1 MLVKLGQIR
10 CSLALIAIRCGNFPN
25 SACSPA
31 LARVQLCTTSGN
43 SEDQIFKA
51 LCEMRMDANG
61 FVSQIR
67 SIKQLQHQAHR
78 RGSLSRVCLLMCV
91 RTRVEF
97 DILRVC
103 CDQQHGKAIREGST
117 SSSAPKR
124 PRSLPGGNSEQ
135 SDHGSA
141 FATAGLVSAKRLRSE
156 LQGFAVLPSLSW
168 HKGTKQTLSGFRGL
182 TVWAVCFGLRQPPS
196 VLQHT

>member
-78 RGSLSRVCLLMCV
+78 RGSVSRVCLLMCV

-141 FATAGLVSAKRLRSE
+141 PLPQPASSPRSDSE
-156 LQGFAVLPSLSW
+156 ANCKASPSCL
-168 HKGTKQTLSGFRGL
+168 HFRGTKAQSKHYQ
-182 TVWAVCFGLRQPPS
+182 AS
-196 VLQHT
+196 VV